1 MKRMSAYGLERRS
14 EKERCV
20 LFQTVS
26 QNLIRTKGGSLPP
39 GMPWGRVKTSAG
51 YASPDLPVDHR

>member
-1 MKRMSAYGLERRS
+1 MKRMSAYELERRS
-14 EKERCV
+14 GRERCV

-26 QNLIRTKGGSLPP
+26 QSLIRTKGGSLPA

-51 YASPDLPVDHR
+51 YASSDLLIDH